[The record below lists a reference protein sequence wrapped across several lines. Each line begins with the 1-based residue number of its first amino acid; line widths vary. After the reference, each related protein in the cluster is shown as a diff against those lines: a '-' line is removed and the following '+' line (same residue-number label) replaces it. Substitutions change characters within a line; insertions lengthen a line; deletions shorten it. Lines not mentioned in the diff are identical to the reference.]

1 MTFELD
7 GTRYEICTLEHDRWS
22 FCSLHGLLR
31 TMQRLN
37 VTEKKA
43 LHIINDALHKGQ
55 TVAELPMRWQREYV
69 ENVRILA
76 YNGWT
81 KLRVLRNCLF
91 IFSCEGRLITVYNL
105 PKSFNKR
112 YRFDSDKQPVRNL
125 RKYLRMNPAVS

>member
-1 MTFELD
+1 
-7 GTRYEICTLEHDRWS
+7 
-22 FCSLHGLLR
+22 
-31 TMQRLN
+31 MQRLN

-43 LHIINDALHKGQ
+43 LHIISDALQKGK

-91 IFSCEGRLITVYNL
+91 IFSGEGRLITVYNL

-125 RKYLRMNPAVS
+125 RKYLRMNPALS